1 MFSKLSA
8 LLVGALLAQNVA
20 SHPGHDHSA
29 EIAARDAYLNQASRR
44 SLDHCSEKL
53 KTRGIHKRNLARRSA
68 LAKNLREKRGLTQGL
83 LFCHGDKLRCPYC
96 FVAPY
101 LKARDIA
108 TYAATSHHSNAT
120 YSLATA
126 ESDIFSQNSSCILD
140 PEVTQGPYCMYW
152 LVVICDFSLIEELDV
167 SGEYVRKNI
176 TEDQE
181 GIPLHVEFQIIDVD
195 TCEPVPDFYLDYWHC
210 NSTGVYSGVVASGNG
225 DTDDTT
231 NLNKTFLRGIQASDD
246 EGVVSFDGLF
256 PGHYTS
262 RATHIHILG
271 HSNVTLASN
280 NTLSSQGQ
288 MSHVGQVFFDQ
299 DLITEA
305 DTIAPYSSNTQEITL
320 NADDS
325 IATQASEDIDP
336 FMEYVLLGDSL
347 SDGLL
352 AWTSIGVNMSAS
364 YDITAAAT
372 FYASG
377 GVANAN
383 SMGGGGGSA
392 PGGNMTTGTN
402 STTNGTASA

>member
-1 MFSKLSA
+1 MLLKFSA
-8 LLVGALLAQNVA
+8 VLVGAFLAHNVA

-53 KTRGIHKRNLARRSA
+53 KTRGTHKRNLARRSA
-68 LAKNLREKRGLTQGL
+68 LAQDLRQKRGLA
-83 LFCHGDKLRCPYC
+83 K
-96 FVAPY
+96 APY

-108 TYAATSHHSNAT
+108 TYAATSHRSNAT
-120 YSLATA
+120 YSLDTA
-126 ESDIFSQNSSCILD
+126 ESTIFSQNSSCILD
-140 PEVTQGPYCMYW
+140 PEVTQGPYY
-152 LVVICDFSLIEELDV
+152 V
-167 SGEYVRKNI
+167 SGEYIRKNI

-181 GIPLHVEFQIIDVD
+181 GIPLHIEFQVIDVD
-195 TCEPVPDFYLDYWHC
+195 TCEPVPDFFLDYWHC

-225 DTDDTT
+225 DSSDAT
-231 NLNKTFLRGIQASDD
+231 NLNKTFLRGIQASDE
-246 EGVVSFDGLF
+246 EGVVSFDSLF

-271 HSNVTLASN
+271 HSNVTIASN
-280 NTLSSQGQ
+280 NTLSNQGQ

-305 DTIAPYSSNTQEITL
+305 DTIAPYSSNTQEVTL

-325 IATQASEDIDP
+325 IATQASEDVDP
-336 FMEYVLLGDSL
+336 FMEYVLLGETL

-364 YDITAAAT
+364 YDISAAAT
-372 FYASG
+372 IYASG

-383 SMGGGGGSA
+383 SMGGGPGG
-392 PGGNMTTGTN
+392 PGGNITTGTN
-402 STTNGTASA
+402 STMNGTAPV

>member
-8 LLVGALLAQNVA
+8 VLVGALLVQNIA

-29 EIAARDAYLNQASRR
+29 EIAAREAYLNQATRR

-68 LAKNLREKRGLTQGL
+68 LAKDLRKKRGLTQ
-83 LFCHGDKLRCPYC
+83 
-96 FVAPY
+96 APY

-120 YSLATA
+120 YSLDTA

-140 PEVTQGPYCMYW
+140 PEVTQGPYY
-152 LVVICDFSLIEELDV
+152 V
-167 SGEYVRKNI
+167 SGEYIRKDI

-181 GIPLHVEFQIIDVD
+181 GIPLHAEFQVIDVN
-195 TCEPVPDFYLDYWHC
+195 TCEPVPNFYLDYWHC
-210 NSTGVYSGVVASGNG
+210 NATGVYSGVVSNGNG
-225 DTDDTT
+225 DTSDTT
-231 NLNKTFLRGIQASDD
+231 NLNKTFLRGIQATDD
-246 EGVVSFDGLF
+246 EGVVSFDGHF

-271 HSNVTLASN
+271 HSNVSIASN
-280 NTLSSQGQ
+280 NTLSNQGK

-305 DTIAPYSSNTQEITL
+305 DTIAPYSSNTQEVTL

-325 IATQASEDIDP
+325 IATQASVDIDP
-336 FMEYVLLGDSL
+336 FMEYVLLGDDL

-372 FYASG
+372 IYASG

-383 SMGGGGGSA
+383 SMGGGPGG
-392 PGGNMTTGTN
+392 PGGNMTTPGNMTTTVGT
-402 STTNGTASA
+402 TGANGTADTNEAGVGTTAPWSSLFAALIGTVFLGI